1 MAVTM
6 MRHHRHG
13 AAWDPTPQFLLR
25 GAVTAL
31 AALRRVNPAQPHAP
45 LAAGQRV
52 AIHGAAIG
60 VALLPR
66 LHAARR
72 FAPLRL
78 GSAGQEGRQGKGK
91 KELAERHR
99 RLFFSTKTII

>member
-1 MAVTM
+1 MHGPPNILAPRVNIAHNPPMTVPM
-6 MRHHRHG
+6 MRHHGHG
-13 AAWDPTPQFLLR
+13 AARSPTPQLLLR
-25 GAVTAL
+25 GAIAAL
-31 AALRRVNPAQPHAP
+31 ATLRCVHPAQPHAP

-60 VALLPR
+60 VALWPS

-78 GSAGQEGRQGKGK
+78 RSAGQEGG
-91 KELAERHR
+91 
-99 RLFFSTKTII
+99 